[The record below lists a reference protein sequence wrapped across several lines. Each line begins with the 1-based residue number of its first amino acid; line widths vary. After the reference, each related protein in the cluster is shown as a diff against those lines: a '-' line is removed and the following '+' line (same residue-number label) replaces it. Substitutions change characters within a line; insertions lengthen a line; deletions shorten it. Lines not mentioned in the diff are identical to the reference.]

1 MSTKDVEQELGDTVP
16 SMHAPETT
24 RTAKPRAK
32 AFSDISAMVAGTGG
46 IDVPYNSR
54 MLPYDAAGLDALPQ
68 KDQEVLRDAIMN
80 ATGRS
85 GRMKTKSEIAA
96 MMAQGLMDQGGTGT
110 RTQRKRQG
118 SNADII
124 TKFGYAP
131 QLGYDD
137 LK

>member
-1 MSTKDVEQELGDTVP
+1 
-16 SMHAPETT
+16 MHAPETS
-24 RTAKPRAK
+24 RLAKPRAK

-54 MLPYDAAGLDALPQ
+54 MLPYDAGGLDALPE
-68 KDQEVLRDAIMN
+68 KDQEVIRDAIMN
-80 ATGRS
+80 ATGKS
-85 GRMKTKSEIAA
+85 GRKKTKSEIAA